1 MKRHR
6 IPLATVVLAVCLFLG
21 SITVA
26 NATTTRTICADGSY
40 SSSSGSGTCS
50 WHGGIAGGAS
60 SGGSGNWDLNL
71 PVTLCN
77 DGTYSGSTGSGTCS
91 WHGGIAGGGGGGG
104 GGDYYT
110 PLGGSSWRGYR
121 FASPS
126 GGIQCRY
133 EPRRSRV
140 GCSSLNSGVTG
151 WISTRFYPWRRYSV
165 MTGRAAA
172 IPYGDYWS
180 MGGFTC
186 YSETNGMWCYSPG
199 SSDGI
204 KVDRTGVSF
213 L

>member
-1 MKRHR
+1 MNKLVT
-6 IPLATVVLAVCLFLG
+6 IATTVGFFLCF
-21 SITVA
+21 ITVA

-40 SSSSGSGTCS
+40 SGSTGSGTCS
-50 WHGGIAGGAS
+50 WHGGIAGGGS

-77 DGTYSGSTGSGTCS
+77 DGTYSGATGSGTCS
-91 WHGGIAGGGGGGG
+91 WHGGIAGGGG
-104 GGDYYT
+104 YYY
-110 PLGGSSWRGYR
+110 PSVPGNSWRGYR

-133 EPRRSRV
+133 EPRRKRV

-151 WISTRFYPWRRYSV
+151 WISTRFYAWRRYSV
-165 MTGRAAA
+165 MTGRATA
-172 IPYGDYWS
+172 IPYGDYWT

-186 YSETNGMWCYSPG
+186 YSQTNGMWCYSPG
-199 SSDGI
+199 RIDGI